1 VVLSLSW
8 RSCSKRSAV
17 KLSVREPVSSEV
29 FRSTPSFL
37 RQRRFSLELSVWV
50 VLWISAYAGSEAK
63 MRSGHIRFFNDRVHV
78 RLVGVH
84 ANTNMLN
91 LFFCTAL
98 SERVR
103 EMPPFSILR
112 RVPWCPSC
120 ALAGNSSA
128 VAVRASGWLSAGTSP
143 TWSASQGSGRS
154 ACRSL
159 SRYLQ
164 MKILQGD
171 STGTSARR
179 VDIFSLNMQISLKF
193 ASSMGTR
200 TAA

>member
-37 RQRRFSLELSVWV
+37 RQRRFSLERSVWV
-50 VLWISAYAGSEAK
+50 VLRMSAYAGSEAK

-91 LFFCTAL
+91 LFFVPRFQRECARLAIWRTAK
-98 SERVR
+98 
-103 EMPPFSILR
+103 
-112 RVPWCPSC
+112 CPSFSKWRSPLF
-120 ALAGNSSA
+120 LAA
-128 VAVRASGWLSAGTSP
+128 VLPEIEV
-143 TWSASQGSGRS
+143 QQKSGRP
-154 ACRSL
+154 AGRQLARSL
-159 SRYLQ
+159 
-164 MKILQGD
+164 
-171 STGTSARR
+171 TGALLR
-179 VDIFSLNMQISLKF
+179 
-193 ASSMGTR
+193 G
-200 TAA
+200 AAGVHVGCAADFFT

>member
-1 VVLSLSW
+1 VLSLSW

-103 EMPPFSILR
+103 EMPPFYVWR
-112 RVPWCPSC
+112 GAPSC

-128 VAVRASGWLSAGTSP
+128 VAVRASGWLPAGTCLTRGVSL
-143 TWSASQGSGRS
+143 GSGRG

-159 SRYLQ
+159 S
-164 MKILQGD
+164 I
-171 STGTSARR
+171 GTDFDCGVSPFFWTLCVWPNFR
-179 VDIFSLNMQISLKF
+179 SCL
-193 ASSMGTR
+193 
-200 TAA
+200 